1 MAPQNLNQVFVAN
14 SGTLLDDAE
23 AFNTSAAVTASKIGV
38 WNLGAATGTPA
49 FIDVTT
55 PADMMG
61 LQGPIQIV
69 QTMPSGSL
77 PIASPLIDVKDIKRI
92 KHTPYAASVRHAVT
106 LNTGNPSA
114 NDVMVRI
121 AVRTAPTSYANYYQ
135 DGTAID
141 LSASNTQFPL
151 IGNFAA
157 GRMIFNIDVPA
168 GSGSGQHNN
177 TEATLYDVI
186 VDKIAA
192 NTTLADLFTTTDN
205 TSDLVITAR
214 HAGVVFDVT
223 VAYTSGTGVAGT
235 VVTAS
240 SNITT
245 TGFDAGAGNY
255 WQVLSDE
262 KACRSRYGNYN
273 RMYFPY
279 NFPTFA
285 QSGSNYDVV
294 EIQYVHSHP
303 SDTGIARAG
312 ELNTIKIYIVDT
324 AAGSTTADTV
334 FLGASAANW
343 GTTATERLF

>member
-23 AFNTSAAVTASKIGV
+23 AFNTAAVATSSKVGV
-38 WNLGAATGTPA
+38 WNLGIATPA
-49 FIDVTT
+49 YIDITT
-55 PADMMG
+55 PADMMS

-77 PIASPLIDVKDIKRI
+77 PIASPIIDIKDIKRI
-92 KHTPYAASVRHAVT
+92 KHTPAAASVRHSAAINV
-106 LNTGNPSA
+106 GNPTTGD
-114 NDVMVRI
+114 NVMVRI
-121 AVRTAPTSYANYYQ
+121 ALRTAPTAYANYYQ
-135 DGTAID
+135 DGTAVD

-151 IGNFAA
+151 IGNFSA
-157 GRMIFNIDVPA
+157 GRMIFNIEVTGA
-168 GSGSGQHNN
+168 EHAA
-177 TEATLYDVI
+177 TEATLYD
-186 VDKIAA
+186 KIIEKLQA
-192 NTTLADLFTTTDN
+192 NHTLSDLFTTTDN
-205 TSDLVITAR
+205 GTDMVIAAR

-223 VAYTSGTGVAGT
+223 IAYSSGTNTGT
-235 VVTAS
+235 ALTAP
-240 SNITT
+240 TM

-262 KACRSRYGNYN
+262 KSCRSKYGNFN

-285 QSGSNYDVV
+285 QSGTSYDVV
-294 EIQYVHSHP
+294 EIQYAHAHP
-303 SDTGIARAG
+303 AGTGIARAG

-343 GTTATERLF
+343 GATATERLF